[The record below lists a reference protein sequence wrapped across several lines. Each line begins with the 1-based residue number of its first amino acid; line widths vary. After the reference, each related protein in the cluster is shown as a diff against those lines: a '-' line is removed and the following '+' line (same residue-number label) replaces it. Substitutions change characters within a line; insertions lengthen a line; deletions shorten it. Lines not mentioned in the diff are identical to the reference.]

1 MKKET
6 EINQQI
12 KEKTE
17 KIILDVLNLDVEK
30 TKSEIFDKKIQQAK
44 IGMTFQRDREISAR
58 IESGQ
63 YIRVITLIANDKDE
77 RKRYM
82 EITMP
87 NIKLLKGKEE

>member
-1 MKKET
+1 
-6 EINQQI
+6 
-12 KEKTE
+12 
-17 KIILDVLNLDVEK
+17 
-30 TKSEIFDKKIQQAK
+30 
-44 IGMTFQRDREISAR
+44 MTFQRDREISAR